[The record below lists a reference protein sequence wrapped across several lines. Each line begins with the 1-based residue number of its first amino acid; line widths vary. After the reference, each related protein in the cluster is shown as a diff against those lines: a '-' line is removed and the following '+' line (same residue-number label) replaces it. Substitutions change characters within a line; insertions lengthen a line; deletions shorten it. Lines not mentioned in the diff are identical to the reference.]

1 MWTRNL
7 RIGLVALSLV
17 GVATLPVSAQDT
29 VDDRIGA
36 ATRTADDGF
45 DWGWLGLIG
54 LAGLLGLRG
63 RDDRRRNVAGTTT
76 R

>member
-1 MWTRNL
+1 MWTRRL
-7 RIGLVALSLV
+7 RVLLVTLSLA
-17 GVATLPVSAQDT
+17 GVTTLPVSAQDT
-29 VDDRIGA
+29 IDDRTGVA
-36 ATRTADDGF
+36 SRTTDDGF

-63 RDDRRRNVAGTTT
+63 RDDTRRNVTGTTT